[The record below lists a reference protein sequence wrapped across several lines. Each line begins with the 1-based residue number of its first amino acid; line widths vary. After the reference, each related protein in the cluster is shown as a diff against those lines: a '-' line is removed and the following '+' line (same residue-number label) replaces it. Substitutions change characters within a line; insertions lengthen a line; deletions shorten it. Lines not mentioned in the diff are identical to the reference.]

1 MRHAKASVALV
12 VLTFLSMPALSQE
25 GSGCIDIKDY
35 YKAVAACSDVIRAHP
50 RDAANYHLR
59 GKVLERNGDTGQA
72 IADYSKAIELNP
84 DYAPAYNSR
93 ALAYTN
99 TGDYTR
105 ALADATKASKLEAN
119 KLEANKRQVVKA
131 APQANNLRQARAR
144 PAVQTKRRAST
155 SASSTR
161 ADAAEQPPLNPFQ
174 VFQRTGASDGGG

>member
-1 MRHAKASVALV
+1 MRQPEISISLAVLACMSV
-12 VLTFLSMPALSQE
+12 PALSQ
-25 GSGCIDIKDY
+25 GSSACVDTKDY

-50 RDAANYHLR
+50 KDAANYHLR

-72 IADYSKAIELNP
+72 IADYTKAIELNP
-84 DYAPAYNSR
+84 GYVPAYNSR

-105 ALADATKASKLEAN
+105 ALADATKASE
-119 KLEANKRQVVKA
+119 LEANKRQIVKTT
-131 APQANNLRQARAR
+131 PQANNRRQARAR

-161 ADAAEQPPLNPFQ
+161 ADAPEQPPLNPFQ